1 LKRSDEQI
9 NVIQAAPSQKTLVN
23 SGPGT
28 GKTDVA
34 CARVA
39 WLVDEYGVNPNNI
52 VVISF
57 TRAAVAEFRNRLF
70 TYAKENSAIDSVRIT
85 TLDSFASKLRAGFE
99 KSASAVKS
107 YDNAIALAIKEI
119 DQNKELRDYL
129 QGIEHLVI
137 DEAQDVVGVR
147 AILLAEV
154 IAELSQEAGVSVFS
168 DDAQAI
174 YGFAT
179 DDSENY
185 EGPSETLPELIREH
199 LEFVELELT
208 QIYRT
213 SDKKLIELFTR
224 GRNIALADLPGLENY
239 DSMREVVSAAAH
251 SAIDSPAYDK
261 TYEKFETKNTF
272 MLFRRRGEALEA
284 SSFMNDEPRRLRLQG
299 QPTYLKPWLAK
310 MFWDWKDTTMVK
322 SVFVKRSVERGL
334 ELADEHWAALERIA
348 GSDHDQISVTRLRL
362 ALQKPDISNSIIV
375 DSEAGQDGPIFAT
388 IHSAKGREAEEV
400 RLFLSMPYV
409 DDSPVASHVEDEA
422 KVLFVGATRARKV
435 LKVGVLAFRSF
446 AGTLPSGRARTKLP
460 YNRTFRS
467 SVQRIEVGRKDDIDS
482 TGLVGYEKFASLD
495 DAVFA
500 QNLLGL
506 MSQAV
511 VGVELLKLKQEK
523 ESGVVEWPYVLVAAD
538 GDGTKPICFMSKHFQ
553 QDLHFACD
561 FNATPSRIRY
571 IKSLGSHTVVLAPD
585 SDQIDKLHSPWRES
599 GFMLAP
605 TISSYP
611 QVFYKK
617 SPR

>member
-1 LKRSDEQI
+1 MKRSDEQMS
-9 NVIQAAPSQKTLVN
+9 VIHATPAQKTLVN
-23 SGPGT
+23 AGPGT

-39 WLVDEYGVNPNNI
+39 WLVDESGVNPNNI

-85 TLDSFASKLRAGFE
+85 TLDSFASKLRVGFE
-99 KSASAVKS
+99 TAASSSKS
-107 YDNAIALAIKEI
+107 YDDAISLAIKEI

-147 AILLAEV
+147 AILLAEI
-154 IAELSQEAGVSVFS
+154 IAELSQDAGVSVFS

-179 DDSENY
+179 DDSQNY
-185 EGPSETLPELIREH
+185 DGPSETLPDLIREH

-224 GRNIALADLPGLENY
+224 GRAIALADLPGLQNY
-239 DSMREVVSAAAH
+239 DSMREVVSAAAQKE
-251 SAIDSPAYDK
+251 IDAPSYDK
-261 TYEKFETKNTF
+261 TYEKFETRNTF

-299 QPTYLKPWLAK
+299 QPTYLKPWLAQ
-310 MFWDWKDTTMVK
+310 MFWDWTDATMVK
-322 SVFVKRSVERGL
+322 SVFDKRSVERGL
-334 ELADEHWAALERIA
+334 GLSDDHWSSLEKIA
-348 GSDHDQISVTRLRL
+348 GSDSNQISLTRLRL
-362 ALQKPDISNSIIV
+362 ALQKPDISNSILV

-388 IHSAKGREAEEV
+388 IHSAKGREADEV
-400 RLFLSMPYV
+400 RLFLSVPYV
-409 DDSPVASHVEDEA
+409 DDSPLASHVEDEA

-460 YNRTFRS
+460 YNRNFRS
-467 SVQRIEVGRKDDIDS
+467 SVQRIEVGRKDDIDA
-482 TGLVGYEKFASLD
+482 TGLVGYEKFARVE
-495 DAVFA
+495 DAKFA
-500 QNLLGL
+500 QNLLGH
-506 MSQAV
+506 MSEV
-511 VGVELLKLKQEK
+511 IVGVELLKLKQEK
-523 ESGVVEWPYVLVAAD
+523 NSGVVEWPYVLVAAD
-538 GDGTKPICFMSKHFQ
+538 GDGSKPICFMSKHFQ

-571 IKSLGSHTVVLAPD
+571 IKSLGTHTLALAPD
-585 SDQIDKLHSPWRES
+585 ADQVDKLHSPWRES

-617 SPR
+617 KSR